1 MEKQESTTPNP
12 VDVIRAA
19 LELKKAKIEALES
32 TLPTLGAGLIAQAVV
47 HYLLALN
54 EDFFATCRAL
64 ADAASHALAAQSDEP
79 SATEAGAV
87 QA

>member
-1 MEKQESTTPNP
+1 MDKQENNTPNP
-12 VDVIRAA
+12 VDAIRAA
-19 LELKKAKIEALES
+19 LELKKAQIEALEAA
-32 TLPTLGAGLIAQAVV
+32 LPTLGAGLIAQAVV

-64 ADAASHALAAQSDEP
+64 ADAASQALAAQGG
-79 SATEAGAV
+79 EAEAEVV